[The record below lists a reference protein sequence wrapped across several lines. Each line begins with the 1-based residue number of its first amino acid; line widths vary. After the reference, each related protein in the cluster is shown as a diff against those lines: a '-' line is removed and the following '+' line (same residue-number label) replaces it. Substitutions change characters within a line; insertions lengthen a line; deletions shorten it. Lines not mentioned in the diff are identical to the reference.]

1 MHCSRDVTAAGWV
14 TDGLD
19 VVRGAAAVVI
29 FVVEQHHRRRVGDRR
44 AEAGYRLHVL
54 RVEQVIVR
62 AGEGA
67 SLSNA
72 SEHPKRL
79 GGLVFS
85 PKSARTA
92 VNNEKNKVLD
102 QQCGCGLKVITDM
115 RMTCYQRQI
124 GAARFAWNHRISM

>member
-1 MHCSRDVTAAGWV
+1 MHGSRDVTAAGWV

-19 VVRGAAAVVI
+19 VIRGAAVVI
-29 FVVEQHHRRRVGDRR
+29 FVVEQHHRRRVSDRR
-44 AEAGYRLHVL
+44 TEAGYRLHVL

-62 AGEGA
+62 AREGA

-85 PKSARTA
+85 PKSARTT
-92 VNNEKNKVLD
+92 VNNDKNTIQLD
-102 QQCGCGLKVITDM
+102 QQYGQKPYNILIVYLVRM
-115 RMTCYQRQI
+115 R
-124 GAARFAWNHRISM
+124 SKKL

>member
-1 MHCSRDVTAAGWV
+1 MHCSRDVTTGRV

-19 VVRGAAAVVI
+19 VVGGAAVVI
-29 FVVEQHHRRRVGDRR
+29 FVVEQHHRRRVSDRR
-44 AEAGYRLHVL
+44 TEAGYRLHVL

-62 AGEGA
+62 AREGA

-85 PKSARTA
+85 PKSARTT
-92 VNNEKNKVLD
+92 VDKNKIPLD
-102 QQCGCGLKVITDM
+102 QQYGCGLKLMTYM
-115 RMTCYQRQI
+115 RRTCYQRQI
-124 GAARFAWNHRISM
+124 GAARFARNHSISM